1 MSHFEPNSNEGQITP
16 YRKILPVFYEAF
28 KKVDFNMI
36 FGYVK
41 HDGDSFFTD
50 NELEYIDKSAFDKA
64 FNSFKYDTE
73 SLSSDYEFESLN
85 EKDKRSRI
93 YRLMWVL
100 QTKTDKFINRF
111 LDAIFSDYVWIV
123 KKIKGVYENHNEDT
137 KIFLNTLHDMQRN
150 NELHSDYNVHRTDA
164 YLTLCDYLR
173 LLKNEGG
180 DSVVLHGE
188 LRSGKKWLAID
199 VCCDYLVMKK
209 MNFKIYWIDCLNC
222 ARPHGD
228 YNALKSLMIQLN
240 PDYVFQDHTEK
251 ITTLKLDIEH
261 LLQSEEFNKCLL
273 VLANVQNVK
282 AANVFSFGCKRLII
296 TRHRKVHDSE
306 KFKYKMSLDCHQGLD
321 LCEFY
326 LLLDKYI
333 EWDWRESKLSQANDI
348 YHSISG
354 DPYTLTI
361 IAQQILNEENS
372 NWTEWKKSLH
382 KIPILDEQLIEDINN
397 TLQMLSPGH
406 RQLFATLSIFP
417 HFVKIPAQ
425 LLAVL
430 WAMELNEAKKI
441 LCEFQKTSLLQ
452 IEIPDHDHESMICS
466 LKYFYSPYISNCP
479 TMKSQIDVQQLHRG
493 VVDYYK
499 IGKHLEYRKEVD
511 LYFGPP
517 FDDYFFR
524 SIGYHLHGAKYMHL
538 FPKLYKDLVFLGH
551 KMRRLGLDNT
561 ISDLNIYK
569 SDILDDSPETLLDDL
584 VLLLTNIEEE
594 LLNEPICYLLQYASQ
609 SDKDS
614 IRELALQQ
622 IARFP
627 QHEWCESREIIITDK
642 RTRRYAVNLLEKLNP
657 VERKLYATLS
667 IFPYFA
673 KIPNELLSVLWKV
686 EPIRACNVK
695 SKFLAT
701 GLIALLED
709 ETKICLQ
716 YVLSSYIKNE
726 LNKRYYIDA
735 QQLHR
740 DVLDFYTRNHW
751 LAEDYYY
758 RWIGYHMLGA
768 KLFHRFPNTYMDLH
782 FLEKKMRNV
791 GLANTILD
799 LNHYELH
806 LSIDGGPRNL
816 LNHVILFLTKV
827 EKVLLQDAYGSL
839 IDYALKSEEDG
850 IRDLAQQK
858 MDCVQRCLEVSILTE
873 ACQII
878 RFLDSD
884 TCIAYR
890 RDNQLFF
897 LYDINLRK
905 HLQPI
910 VLMSHPPEDELID
923 IKIFNANQHLLTMD
937 SKGQLMFWKFSKEL
951 RHILHDRRNKTI
963 IHFKQFIVECKLL
976 QNISNL
982 LSQPVAA
989 FRLEGDHKL
998 LVALDNG
1005 DIVELD
1011 WKSEDLLEIE
1021 SYMTCQ
1027 TEIQHIKCVSS
1038 IQHSHWMVLNSNDK
1052 DTIDIEFINKHN
1064 KRKESINLKW
1074 PQNLSKFIYHEAN
1087 GNDILLVFEK
1097 SIVRLKVKCKPFLVR
1112 AAVTLFETSDFNIT
1126 CAKSSLRHKYL
1137 VVGSDR
1143 GLYLFDLDK
1152 RCEPMRSLIDENIN
1166 SIDIYDTNDKDYAC
1180 KVICCTE

>member
-1 MSHFEPNSNEGQITP
+1 
-16 YRKILPVFYEAF
+16 
-28 KKVDFNMI
+28 
-36 FGYVK
+36 
-41 HDGDSFFTD
+41 
-50 NELEYIDKSAFDKA
+50 
-64 FNSFKYDTE
+64 
-73 SLSSDYEFESLN
+73 
-85 EKDKRSRI
+85 
-93 YRLMWVL
+93 
-100 QTKTDKFINRF
+100 
-111 LDAIFSDYVWIV
+111 
-123 KKIKGVYENHNEDT
+123 
-137 KIFLNTLHDMQRN
+137 
-150 NELHSDYNVHRTDA
+150 
-164 YLTLCDYLR
+164 
-173 LLKNEGG
+173 
-180 DSVVLHGE
+180 
-188 LRSGKKWLAID
+188 
-199 VCCDYLVMKK
+199 MKK

-517 FDDYFFR
+517 FDEYFFR
-524 SIGYHLHGAKYMHL
+524 CIGYHLHGAKYKHL
-538 FPKLYKDLVFLGH
+538 FPKLYKDFIFLAH
-551 KMRRLGLDNT
+551 KVRRLGLHNT
-561 ISDLNIYK
+561 ISDLNNYK
-569 SDILDDSPETLLDDL
+569 TEVLDGSPDILLDDL
-584 VLLLTNIEEE
+584 VLVLTNIEQE
-594 LLNEPICYLLQYASQ
+594 LLSAPICYLLQYASE
-609 SDKDS
+609 SDKHS
-614 IRELALQQ
+614 IQELALQQ
-622 IARFP
+622 IATFP
-627 QHEWCESREIIITDK
+627 QHKWCESNEKMVPDK
-642 RTRRYAVNLLEKLNP
+642 KTRRYVRNLLRKLNAD
-657 VERKLYATLS
+657 ERKLYATLS

-673 KIPNELLSVLWKV
+673 RIPNELLSVLWKV
-686 EPIRACNVK
+686 EPIRASNVK

-701 GLIALLED
+701 GLIPLLED
-709 ETKICLQ
+709 GTKICLQ

-726 LNKRYYIDA
+726 LNKQYYIDA

-740 DVLDFYTRNHW
+740 DVLDFYTRYHW

-768 KLFHRFPNTYMDLH
+768 KFFHRFPNTYMDLH

-806 LSIDGGPRNL
+806 ISIDGSPRNL
-816 LNHVILFLTKV
+816 LNNVVLFLTKV
-827 EKVLLQDAYGSL
+827 EKELLQDPYGTL
-839 IDYALKSEEDG
+839 IDYALKSKEDQ
-850 IRDLAQQK
+850 IRDLAQLK
-858 MDCVQRCLEVSILTE
+858 MNCVQRYLEFSKVTE
-873 ACQII
+873 SYQII
-878 RFLDSD
+878 RFLESD
-884 TCIAYR
+884 ICIAYQR
-890 RDNQLFF
+890 CNHLFF
-897 LYDINLRK
+897 LYDTTLRK
-905 HLQPI
+905 PLKMVLFLSQP
-910 VLMSHPPEDELID
+910 PTNDLID
-923 IKIFNANQHLLTMD
+923 IQIFNANQHLLTMD
-937 SKGQLMFWKFSKEL
+937 TRGQLLCWEFSHEL
-951 RHILHDRRNKTI
+951 RLILLERRRGKAV
-963 IHFKQFIVECKLL
+963 HHEEKMLKCMLL
-976 QNISNL
+976 QNISIL
-982 LSQPVAA
+982 LSHPVVA
-989 FRLEGDHKL
+989 FHLEVDHKL
-998 LVALDNG
+998 LVALANG
-1005 DIVELD
+1005 NVVEMD
-1011 WKSEDLLEIE
+1011 WEFEDFPARV
-1021 SYMTCQ
+1021 TCQ
-1027 TEIQHIKCVSS
+1027 TESRHIKCVST
-1038 IQHSHWMVLNSNDK
+1038 IQNSHWMVLNSNDK

-1180 KVICCTE
+1180 KVICCTELKVKCKPFLVRAAVTLFETSDFNITCAKSSLRHKYLVVGSDRGLYLFDLDKRCEPMRSLIDENINSIDIYDTNDKDYACKVICCTE